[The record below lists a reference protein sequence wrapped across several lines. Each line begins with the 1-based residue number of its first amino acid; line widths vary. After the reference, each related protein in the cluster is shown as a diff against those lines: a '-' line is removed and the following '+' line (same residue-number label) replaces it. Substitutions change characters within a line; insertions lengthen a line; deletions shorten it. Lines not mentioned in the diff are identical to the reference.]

1 MEEMRFSDIDIE
13 EDFRHPYRVATRNYT
28 KAQVEKSL
36 LQLKYNEIY
45 KKVFLETPGT
55 QKVKDL
61 TAKTD
66 PEAVKVSELM
76 IECDRIMDES
86 RGIKDELDLTER
98 VLRIKSYA
106 YKIEYDSYEKTT

>member
-13 EDFRHPYRVATRNYT
+13 QDFRHPYRVATRDYT

-55 QKVKDL
+55 QKAKDL
-61 TAKTD
+61 IAKTD

-76 IECDRIMDES
+76 IEWDRIMDES

>member
-1 MEEMRFSDIDIE
+1 MEEIRFSEINIE
-13 EDFRHPYRVATRNYT
+13 EDFRHPYREATRNYT

-36 LQLKYNEIY
+36 LQLKYTQVY
-45 KKVFLETPGT
+45 KDVFETTPGT

-61 TAKTD
+61 NAKTS
-66 PEAVKVSELM
+66 EKAVELQELM

-86 RGIKDELDLTER
+86 RGVKDELDLTER

-106 YKIEYDSYEKTT
+106 YKIEYDSYIKT

>member
-13 EDFRHPYRVATRNYT
+13 QDFRHPYRVATRDYT

-61 TAKTD
+61 IAKTD
-66 PEAVKVSELM
+66 PEAVKVLELM

>member
-13 EDFRHPYRVATRNYT
+13 QDFRHPYRVATRDYT

-66 PEAVKVSELM
+66 PESVKILELM
-76 IECDRIMDES
+76 IECDRVMEES

>member
-13 EDFRHPYRVATRNYT
+13 QDFRHPYRVATRDYT

-66 PEAVKVSELM
+66 PEIVKISELM